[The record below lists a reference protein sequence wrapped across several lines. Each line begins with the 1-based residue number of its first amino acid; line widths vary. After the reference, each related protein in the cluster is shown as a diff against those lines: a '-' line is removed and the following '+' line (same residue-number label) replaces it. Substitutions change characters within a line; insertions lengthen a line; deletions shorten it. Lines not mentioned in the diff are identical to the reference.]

1 MTGALSAKQGERN
14 ISRGARHEREA
25 RDEEKRKILSFI
37 SPFPLSRA
45 SRSCRAPREIARS
58 PRLAH
63 KAPVMQAK
71 NRTFQMQQI
80 LSYLNLSISLT
91 ALLTFLESL
100 SCDGI
105 IDDIDLTRDT
115 TMESKEQIRFKLHAG
130 RVEA

>member
-1 MTGALSAKQGERN
+1 
-14 ISRGARHEREA
+14 
-25 RDEEKRKILSFI
+25 
-37 SPFPLSRA
+37 
-45 SRSCRAPREIARS
+45 
-58 PRLAH
+58 
-63 KAPVMQAK
+63 
-71 NRTFQMQQI
+71 MQQI

-130 RVEA
+130 TVEALSLTDKVLPRNPLTNINGIILRVSFPL

>member
-1 MTGALSAKQGERN
+1 MSQAGRTQYFARSETRARSAR
-14 ISRGARHEREA
+14 RG
-25 RDEEKRKILSFI
+25 EEKNKALFLP
-37 SPFPLSRA
+37 SPRLA
-45 SRSCRAPREIARS
+45 LRAPREIARS

-115 TMESKEQIRFKLHAG
+115 TVESKEQIRFKPHAG

>member
-1 MTGALSAKQGERN
+1 MA
-14 ISRGARHEREA
+14 HE
-25 RDEEKRKILSFI
+25 
-37 SPFPLSRA
+37 
-45 SRSCRAPREIARS
+45 
-58 PRLAH
+58 
-63 KAPVMQAK
+63 APVMQAK

-130 RVEA
+130 GVEA

>member
-1 MTGALSAKQGERN
+1 MNREQNSLHDRRFMSQAGRTQYFARSETRARSAR
-14 ISRGARHEREA
+14 RG
-25 RDEEKRKILSFI
+25 EEKNKALI
-37 SPFPLSRA
+37 SPFPS
-45 SRSCRAPREIARS
+45 SRAPREIARS

-115 TMESKEQIRFKLHAG
+115 TMESK
-130 RVEA
+130 